1 MRIIEKYTPGI
12 IPEADQTD
20 KISISV
26 AVYNGEK
33 YLNKCVDSLL
43 AQTYKNIE
51 VILVDDGSTDSCPAI
66 CDEYAQKDP
75 RVKVVHKKNG
85 GLASGR
91 NAGIAAATGSYL
103 GFMDGDDWV
112 DPDMYMRL
120 MAAIREHKADVAITR
135 YRWVYEDRTED
146 PSTDKAYI
154 MEDQEALEQ
163 YIHEND
169 DIQIQN
175 CAWNKLYSK
184 EFLGDLRFDESKWYE
199 DVIFTTKLISKASK
213 VVFLDHASH
222 NYICDRSGSYMNQ
235 GISERII
242 TDLIPIYKERTA
254 YLRSIGRDDL
264 ADTHNYYFYKR
275 LMIYYTQAYRG
286 PDQRDIKR
294 SKMNRIKAAI
304 YSEKDHFNAAFSSN
318 GANPNEKKKM
328 DIFLFSPR
336 IYLIVMAINDRFI
349 IPYKVRRLRGHV

>member
-1 MRIIEKYTPGI
+1 MNIIENYDPQI
-12 IPEADQTD
+12 IPEDQQTD

-26 AVYNGEK
+26 AVYNGDK

-51 VILVDDGSTDSCPAI
+51 VILVDDGSTDRCPEI
-66 CDEYAQKDP
+66 CDEYAKKDA

-91 NAGIAAATGSYL
+91 NAGIEAATGTYL

-120 MAAIREHKADVAITR
+120 MSAIKEHKCDVAATR

-146 PSTDKAYI
+146 PSTGKAYI
-154 MEDQEALEQ
+154 MEGQEALEQ

-184 EFLGDLRFDESKWYE
+184 DFLGDLRFDESKWYE
-199 DVIFTTKLISKASK
+199 DVMFTTQLIAKAGR
-213 VVFLDHASH
+213 VIFLDHASH
-222 NYICDRSGSYMNQ
+222 NYICDRTGSYMNQ
-235 GISERII
+235 GVSERII
-242 TDLIPIYKERTA
+242 TDLIPIYKQRTA
-254 YLRSIGRDDL
+254 YLRTIGRDDL
-264 ADTHNYYFYKR
+264 ADVHNYYFYKR
-275 LMIYYTQAYRG
+275 LLIYYTQAYRG
-286 PDQRDIKR
+286 PDNREVKA
-294 SKMNRIKAAI
+294 SKMNRIKQAI
-304 YSEKDHFNAAFSSN
+304 YSEKAYFDKAFTSES
-318 GANPNEKKKM
+318 ANPNEKKKM
-328 DIFLFSPR
+328 DIFLFSPKV
-336 IYLIVMAINDRFI
+336 YLAVMAINDRFI
-349 IPYKVRRLRGHV
+349 IPYKVKRARGRR

>member
-12 IPEADQTD
+12 ISEADQTD

-146 PSTDKAYI
+146 PSTDKVYI

-199 DVIFTTKLISKASK
+199 DVLFTTIIS
-213 VVFLDHASH
+213 V
-222 NYICDRSGSYMNQ
+222 
-235 GISERII
+235 
-242 TDLIPIYKERTA
+242 TDQEVI
-254 YLRSIGRDDL
+254 
-264 ADTHNYYFYKR
+264 
-275 LMIYYTQAYRG
+275 
-286 PDQRDIKR
+286 
-294 SKMNRIKAAI
+294 
-304 YSEKDHFNAAFSSN
+304 
-318 GANPNEKKKM
+318 
-328 DIFLFSPR
+328 
-336 IYLIVMAINDRFI
+336 
-349 IPYKVRRLRGHV
+349 